1 MGVEETSNNKNM
13 EQLIPI
19 INKLQDVFS
28 AVGGATETIDLPQI
42 VVIGSQSSGKSSVLE
57 NIVGRDFLPRGSGI
71 VTRRPLI
78 LQLITIPAD
87 FKEKKKLEGEEWGE
101 FYHKPNEKFFDFTKI
116 REEIEAETDRL
127 TGSNKGISPKPISLK
142 IYSPHVLNL
151 TLVDLPGMTRIPVG
165 DQPRDIEHQI
175 RSMIMQFIS
184 NPNAIILAVSA
195 ANTDIANS
203 DGIKLAREVDPEGT
217 RTVGV
222 VTKLDIMDKGT
233 DAFDVLTGKVI
244 PLRLGFVGVINRSQ
258 QDIQSKKPIREAV
271 KAEAEFFAS
280 HPQYRSIAS
289 QCGTPYLTRLL
300 NRVLLDHIRHCLP
313 ELKAKIS
320 KLLADAQREMDSY
333 GTVFDDNKGSMLL
346 QIITKFSMDFRNA
359 IDGNIADLSVN
370 ELYGGARIGYIF
382 SEVFAKALQLLSPDD
397 GLTLNDIRTAIKNA
411 TGPRAALFVPDVSFE
426 VLVRRQVGRLEDP
439 SLQCVELVY
448 DELQRILSSLES
460 QELQRFQTLRERVV
474 EVVSRMLHNCKIPT
488 RKMVNNLIS
497 IEHSYIN
504 TNHVDFI
511 GGSGAFEMYQRSL
524 QQGNLQSG
532 SDSFSNQ
539 PMTPQNPLQPS
550 RGPQQGGSLGP
561 TGPQP
566 GGGAP
571 GQSGFF
577 GKYFNNPQGGPPG
590 QQGGFS
596 GQPPRGGFGA
606 PPVSGGFGPQGG
618 QKQEL
623 LSSVPA
629 SIRAQVPT
637 NAKEQSETEIIKNLL
652 GSYFGIVRKNIA
664 DSVPKAIMFFMVNTA
679 KDNIQ
684 NELVKCLYKE
694 ELFDELLEE
703 NPLIASKR
711 KACQEMLAAL
721 KHANEVLMELRE
733 FNPHALTN

>member
-1 MGVEETSNNKNM
+1 MG
-13 EQLIPI
+13 
-19 INKLQDVFS
+19 
-28 AVGGATETIDLPQI
+28 
-42 VVIGSQSSGKSSVLE
+42 
-57 NIVGRDFLPRGSGI
+57 
-71 VTRRPLI
+71 
-78 LQLITIPAD
+78 
-87 FKEKKKLEGEEWGE
+87 
-101 FYHKPNEKFFDFTKI
+101 
-116 REEIEAETDRL
+116 TDRL

-346 QIITKFSMDFRNA
+346 QIITKFSQEYCNA
-359 IDGNIADLSVN
+359 IDGRLSDLGIN
-370 ELYGGARIGYIF
+370 ELFGGARINFIF
-382 SEVFAKALQLLSPDD
+382 TEVFAKCLKYISPDG
-397 GLTLNDIRTAIKNA
+397 GLTMNDIRTAIQNA
-411 TGPRAALFVPDVSFE
+411 TGPRASLFVPEVSFE
-426 VLVRRQVGRLEDP
+426 LLVRRQISRLEEP

-448 DELQRILSSLES
+448 DELQRIVSSLES
-460 QELQRFQTLRERVV
+460 SELQRFQTLREKVMK
-474 EVVSRMLHNCKIPT
+474 VVSRLLQNLKVPT
-488 RKMVNNLIS
+488 RKMINNLIA

-504 TNHVDFI
+504 TNHKDFV
-511 GGSGAFEMYQRSL
+511 GGDGAIAKMFERIAKTNAEEARS
-524 QQGNLQSG
+524 QSNPQLAG
-532 SDSFSNQ
+532 RPQLSQPSQPNQPAGFYGQYFGSNQ
-539 PMTPQNPLQPS
+539 
-550 RGPQQGGSLGP
+550 GSASP
-561 TGPQP
+561 
-566 GGGAP
+566 
-571 GQSGFF
+571 
-577 GKYFNNPQGGPPG
+577 
-590 QQGGFS
+590 
-596 GQPPRGGFGA
+596 GGFGA
-606 PPVSGGFGPQGG
+606 PAQGGFGRAV
-618 QKQEL
+618 KSEKL
-623 LSSVPA
+623 AAVPMSIKA
-629 SIRAQVPT
+629 SVPT
-637 NAKEQSETEIIKNLL
+637 NKKEKFETEIIQNLL
-652 GSYFGIVRKNIA
+652 SSYFDIVRKNVG
-664 DSVPKAIMFFMVNTA
+664 DSVPKSVMFFLVNTS
-679 KDNIQ
+679 KDSIQ
-684 NELVKCLYKE
+684 NELVRCLYKE

-711 KACQEMLAAL
+711 KACKAMLAAL

>member
-1 MGVEETSNNKNM
+1 MG
-13 EQLIPI
+13 
-19 INKLQDVFS
+19 
-28 AVGGATETIDLPQI
+28 
-42 VVIGSQSSGKSSVLE
+42 
-57 NIVGRDFLPRGSGI
+57 
-71 VTRRPLI
+71 
-78 LQLITIPAD
+78 
-87 FKEKKKLEGEEWGE
+87 
-101 FYHKPNEKFFDFTKI
+101 
-116 REEIEAETDRL
+116 TDRL

-184 NPNAIILAVSA
+184 NPNAIILVVSA

-346 QIITKFSMDFRNA
+346 QIITKFSQEYCNA
-359 IDGNIADLSVN
+359 IDGRLSDLGIN
-370 ELYGGARIGYIF
+370 ELFGGARINFIF
-382 SEVFAKALQLLSPDD
+382 TEVFAKCLKYISPDD
-397 GLTLNDIRTAIKNA
+397 GLTMNDIRTAIQNA
-411 TGPRAALFVPDVSFE
+411 TGPRASLFVPEVSFE
-426 VLVRRQVGRLEDP
+426 LLVRRQITRLEEP

-448 DELQRILSSLES
+448 DELQRIVSSLEN
-460 QELQRFQTLRERVV
+460 QELQRFGALRERVL
-474 EVVSRMLHNCKIPT
+474 EVVSRLLQNLKVPT
-488 RKMVNNLIS
+488 RKMITNLIA

-504 TNHVDFI
+504 TNHTDFV
-511 GGSGAFEMYQRSL
+511 GGEGAIAKMFERIAKTNAEEAQRL
-524 QQGNLQSG
+524 N
-532 SDSFSNQ
+532 
-539 PMTPQNPLQPS
+539 
-550 RGPQQGGSLGP
+550 
-561 TGPQP
+561 
-566 GGGAP
+566 AP
-571 GQSGFF
+571 
-577 GKYFNNPQGGPPG
+577 
-590 QQGGFS
+590 
-596 GQPPRGGFGA
+596 
-606 PPVSGGFGPQGG
+606 V
-618 QKQEL
+618 QKAVLVALVEL
-623 LSSVPA
+623 LVP
-629 SIRAQVPT
+629 
-637 NAKEQSETEIIKNLL
+637 NLAL
-652 GSYFGIVRKNIA
+652 ANTSTKVVLKSPKV
-664 DSVPKAIMFFMVNTA
+664 DSVPPKVALVHHVEEAVKRNWLWCLLLSRRLCLLLA
-679 KDNIQ
+679 KSN
-684 NELVKCLYKE
+684 
-694 ELFDELLEE
+694 
-703 NPLIASKR
+703 SKP
-711 KACQEMLAAL
+711 KSF
-721 KHANEVLMELRE
+721 KT
-733 FNPHALTN
+733 F